1 MKKENKSILE
11 KQKIVEKELRK
22 NSKLDLKKLFN
33 KLNTSI
39 NGISIVELEER
50 LEENGKNTIEVKNE
64 NTILH
69 RLKEAFI
76 NPFNIV
82 LIIVA
87 IITLITDVIIAN
99 EKDYATFILITTIIF
114 ISAIISFR
122 EQTKSD
128 NAVKKLQKMITNKI
142 VVIRDEVEGEVDV
155 ENIVPG
161 DIIKFSS
168 GDMIPAD
175 VRFIETK
182 DLFIDQASLTR
193 RI

>member
-1 MKKENKSILE
+1 MKKENKGILE
-11 KQKIVEKELRK
+11 KQKIVEKDIRE
-22 NSKLDLKKLFN
+22 NSKLELKKLFE
-33 KLNTSI
+33 KLKTSV
-39 NGISIVELEER
+39 NGISIVDLEDKQ
-50 LEENGKNTIEVKNE
+50 EEYGKNTIEVKNN
-64 NTILH
+64 NTILK
-69 RLKEAFI
+69 RLKDAFI

-82 LIIVA
+82 LIIVS
-87 IITLITDVIIAN
+87 IITLFTDVIIAS
-99 EKDYATFILITTIIF
+99 EKDYATFILIVTIIF

-142 VVIRDEVEGEVDV
+142 IVVRDEVPAEVDV